1 MAFSDRFRTT
11 EAVSALPPGTLIAA
25 ADFNGDGLTD
35 FMLSMLTTPV
45 RRELQILQAPSSIG
59 APPDNGSVIAD
70 LERELQGV
78 AADFNGD
85 GKIDV
90 ALFDSGNYDRSKGGT
105 LGHPPTL
112 LLGDGAGKFT
122 ASDALA
128 AARIGRAQGHVSR
141 NLHRCRSRR

>member
-35 FMLSMLTTPV
+35 FMLSTLTAPV
-45 RRELQILQAPSSIG
+45 HTAQPVVVALSNADGTYRFDTAAAPSTLRPEE
-59 APPDNGSVIAD
+59 AH
-70 LERELQGV
+70 GV

-90 ALFDSGNYDRSKGGT
+90 AL
-105 LGHPPTL
+105 
-112 LLGDGAGKFT
+112 
-122 ASDALA
+122 
-128 AARIGRAQGHVSR
+128 
-141 NLHRCRSRR
+141 